1 MINQSFT
8 FEKLRIKNVNCYQL
22 ALIIIVG
29 YRVIQ
34 NNASNAEHCWCHSV
48 LTYYIFMLLRSLT
61 AICLLKKWIL
71 VTSCEKFDMMRLSNS
86 TAGLMM

>member
-34 NNASNAEHCWCHSV
+34 NNASNAEHC
-48 LTYYIFMLLRSLT
+48 
-61 AICLLKKWIL
+61 
-71 VTSCEKFDMMRLSNS
+71 
-86 TAGLMM
+86 